1 MSNNHQDDLN
11 GGSMDG
17 RAKAGSDPG
26 SATNS
31 QGGDFQGVNQRWA
44 LGVTGK
50 GNAIRDEKGV
60 KVFLTSS
67 EDWLLTGNPSHRPSP
82 PKGYCADHTR
92 HIWRT
97 GLTLLTVTVISCL
110 EGSRGLQVAAQGP
123 IATVAVVEATVDVH
137 RVLGVGRGWQ

>member
-11 GGSMDG
+11 GSSVHG
-17 RAKAGSDPG
+17 RAKSGSDPG

-31 QGGDFQGVNQRWA
+31 QGGDFQGVNQRWVLA
-44 LGVTGK
+44 VTGK

-67 EDWLLTGNPSHRPSP
+67 EDWLLTGNPSHHPSP

-92 HIWRT
+92 HYLENRPDPTYRYCDFLSGGKQRAAGCCSRT
-97 GLTLLTVTVISCL
+97 HSYGSC
-110 EGSRGLQVAAQGP
+110 S
-123 IATVAVVEATVDVH
+123 
-137 RVLGVGRGWQ
+137 